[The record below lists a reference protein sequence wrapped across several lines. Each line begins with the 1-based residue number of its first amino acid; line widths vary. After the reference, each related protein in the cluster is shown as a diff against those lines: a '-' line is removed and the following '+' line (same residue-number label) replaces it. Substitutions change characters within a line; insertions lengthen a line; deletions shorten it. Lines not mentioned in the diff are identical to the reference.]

1 MVHTYSKKL
10 TKRNLHLPVDN
21 DFILCYNEVNA
32 NFGGEKC
39 MVKIYR
45 KNSGKRV
52 DKQDCK

>member
-10 TKRNLHLPVDN
+10 TRRNLQLPVDN

-32 NFGGEKC
+32 NFGMEKC

-45 KNSGKRV
+45 KNSGKGV
-52 DKQDCK
+52 DK

>member
-1 MVHTYSKKL
+1 M
-10 TKRNLHLPVDN
+10 PVDN

-52 DKQDCK
+52 DKQGYK